1 MNKFILMLLSTAV
14 IICALTNS
22 AIAAGSGDLIDG
34 KFNVKSHIAR
44 GEIARDLLGKVQRL
58 SDLLPNPTPSD
69 SAWVKQEGIDLEKL
83 DDTSEAKNHRRLRYV
98 ESPEY
103 RHVNLHITFTNI
115 LQSLSCAAAS
125 NTSLSMEMYCWSI
138 ASFYLTDLEFFNYS
152 IHVLIKSGRLPL
164 PSNIGDNYDLGI
176 GSKDL
181 GYGYWL
187 NTYGRGIHG
196 YIVNPYLNGQIKKSS
211 Y

>member
-1 MNKFILMLLSTAV
+1 MNIFLLMLLSAVV
-14 IICALTNS
+14 IICSFTNS
-22 AIAAGSGDLIDG
+22 AIAADSGDLIGG
-34 KFNVKSHIAR
+34 KFTIQSHIVR

-58 SDLLPNPTPSD
+58 SDLLPNPTPSESD
-69 SAWVKQEGIDLEKL
+69 WVKQEGVDIEKL
-83 DDTSEAKNHRRLRYV
+83 DDRSEAKNHRRLRYV
-98 ESPEY
+98 ESPEF
-103 RHVNLHITFTNI
+103 RHVNLHIMFTNI
-115 LQSLSCAAAS
+115 LQSLSCAAAP

-164 PSNIGDNYDLGI
+164 PSNIADHSNFGI
-176 GSKDL
+176 VLGSKEL

-196 YIVNPYLNGQIKKSS
+196 YIVNPYLNGHIK
-211 Y
+211 